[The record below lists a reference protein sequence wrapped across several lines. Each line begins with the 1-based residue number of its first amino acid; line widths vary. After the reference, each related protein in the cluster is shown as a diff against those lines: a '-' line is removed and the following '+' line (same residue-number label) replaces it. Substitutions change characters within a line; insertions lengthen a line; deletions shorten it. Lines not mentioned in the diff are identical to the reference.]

1 MKRFTVFLLLSG
13 LTWCLSGQVG
23 QQKTSEPPEPS
34 TPQSSPKK
42 LAVIC
47 TAYREQYHADVIAT
61 KFFYGFPTDGGV
73 IPPRVKVVSMYIDQS
88 SSDDLGVRIAA
99 KYNVPIYPTVTEA
112 LTLGGDKLAVDAV
125 LFIGEHGDYPFNRFG
140 MEMYPRMRIE
150 EEIFRCFDASKRVV
164 PVFHDKHLSYSWL
177 DSKWIYD
184 RSKELKVPFMAGS
197 SLPLTWRNP
206 PLEHPVGSKISEA
219 VALGYGDS
227 MDAYGFHVLEILQ
240 CMLERRAGGET
251 GVASVQC
258 LQGQAVYE
266 AARQGVFSME
276 LAEAAAS
283 TIDIK
288 QKGTMEQHA
297 KNPVAIIVKYRDGTK
312 GTVLMMY
319 RYYGLR
325 WAYAA
330 RVDGKTVA
338 TEFVLQEQNPKCHF
352 SYLGLNAQE
361 MFITGKP
368 LYAVERTLLTSGIL
382 DMAHRSRASAGQVIQ
397 TPFLDVQYKPLDAKA
412 IRPSGTQPS
421 GASLMSWPPEE
432 LKPLYPG
439 PKR

>member
-1 MKRFTVFLLLSG
+1 MKLSITVLLMILCTAGSVRE
-13 LTWCLSGQVG
+13 SAKVADPAAAV
-23 QQKTSEPPEPS
+23 TS
-34 TPQSSPKK
+34 QSAPKRI
-42 LAVIC
+42 AVIC
-47 TAYREQYHADVIAT
+47 TAYRLNYHADVIVT
-61 KFFYGFPTDGGV
+61 KFLCGFPTDDGLV
-73 IPPRVKVVSMYIDQS
+73 PPRVKVVSMYIDQS
-88 SSDDLGVRIAA
+88 SPDDLGVKIAA
-99 KYNVPIYPTVTEA
+99 HYNVPIYSTVTEA
-112 LTLGGDKLAVDAV
+112 LTLGGEKLAVDAV

-150 EEIFRCFDASKRVV
+150 EEIFRCFDASKRAV

-184 RSKELKVPFMAGS
+184 RSKELKVPLMAGS

-206 PLEHPVGSKISEA
+206 PLEHPIGSKISEA

-266 AARQGVFSME
+266 AARKGVFSME
-276 LAEAAAS
+276 LAEAGAS

-297 KNPVAIIVKYRDGTK
+297 KNPVAIIVNYRDGTK

-330 RVDGKTVA
+330 KVDGKTVA
-338 TEFVLQEQNPKCHF
+338 TEFVLQEKSPKCHF

-382 DMAHRSRASAGQVIQ
+382 DMAHRSRSAGGKVIQ
-397 TPFLDVQYKPLDAKA
+397 TPFLDVQYKPLEVRE
-412 IRPSGTQPS
+412 IRPSGAQPS
-421 GASLMSWPPEE
+421 GASLMAWPPEE
-432 LKPLYPG
+432 LKPLYPAP
-439 PKR
+439 PKH

>member
-1 MKRFTVFLLLSG
+1 MI
-13 LTWCLSGQVG
+13 GQVS
-23 QQKTSEPPEPS
+23 QQKTSEPSKTPAS
-34 TPQSSPKK
+34 RTPQKK
-42 LAVIC
+42 IALIC
-47 TAYREQYHADVIAT
+47 TAYRERYHADVIAT
-61 KFFYGFPTDGGV
+61 KFFYGFPTDDGV
-73 IPPRVKVVSMYIDQS
+73 VRPRVKVVSMYIDQTNP
-88 SSDDLGVRIAA
+88 DDLGLKIAA
-99 KYNVPIYPTVTEA
+99 RYNVPIYPTVTGA
-112 LTLGGDKLAVDAV
+112 LTLGGKKLAVDAV

-140 MEMYPRMRIE
+140 MEMYPRLRIA

-184 RSKELKVPFMAGS
+184 RSRELKAPYMAGS

-206 PLEHPVGSKISEA
+206 PLEHPIGSKISEA

-251 GVASVQC
+251 GVASVQY
-258 LQGQAVYE
+258 LRADAMFA
-266 AARQGVFSME
+266 AARQGAFSMD

-288 QKGTMEQHA
+288 QKGTMRQHA
-297 KNPVAIIVKYRDGTK
+297 RDPVAIIVKYRDGTK

-330 RVDGKTVA
+330 RVNGKIVA
-338 TEFVLQEQNPKCHF
+338 TEFLLQDELVDNKRTPKCHF
-352 SYLGLNAQE
+352 SYLGLNAEE
-361 MFITGKP
+361 MFVTGKP

-382 DMAHRSRASAGQVIQ
+382 DMAHRSRAAGGKVIE
-397 TPFLDVQYKPLDAKA
+397 TPFLDVRYKPLEIKA
-412 IRPSGTQPS
+412 IRPSGAKPS
-421 GASLMSWPPEE
+421 GASLMRWPPNE
-432 LKPLYPG
+432 LKSLYRTQA
-439 PKR
+439 KH